1 MGKLIQL
8 MADLPKD
15 KLLHSFYGVL
25 IYLVAALVSPL
36 FGIIAVVVIA
46 IAKEIYDELDYGG
59 LNYGDIAMTVLIP
72 TILFIKEYYFLL
84 NR

>member
-1 MGKLIQL
+1 
-8 MADLPKD
+8 MADIPKD

-46 IAKEIYDELDYGG
+46 IAKEVYDEIKYGG
-59 LNYGDIAMTVLIP
+59 FDLVDIVATVAIP
-72 TILFIKEYYFLL
+72 MALFLKEC
-84 NR
+84 

>member
-1 MGKLIQL
+1 MVAI
-8 MADLPKD
+8 PKD

-46 IAKEIYDELDYGG
+46 IAKEVYDEIKYGG
-59 LNYGDIAMTVLIP
+59 FDLVDIVATVAIP
-72 TILFIKEYYFLL
+72 MALFLKEC
-84 NR
+84 